1 LHKYWRGSLVFLG
14 VIGAF
19 VVGVATSDVVSDVP
33 QMLAGDEVV
42 QCFKTN
48 VCVGDASP
56 TAFRTLG
63 LDKFGL
69 TTLICVNARNTTDYS
84 ANDYVFLDDLIAGKR
99 CAEREYWV
107 ELRNPTFRMLVE
119 VRDGRITKITKGPL
133 HVIDL

>member
-1 LHKYWRGSLVFLG
+1 MHRYWRGSLVFLG

-19 VVGVATSDVVSDVP
+19 VVGVATSDFVGDVP

-42 QCFKTN
+42 QCFKRN

-56 TAFRTLG
+56 TAFSTLG

-69 TTLICVNARNTTDYS
+69 TTLICVKARNTTDYS
-84 ANDYVFLDDLIAGKR
+84 TNDYVFLDDLIAGKR
-99 CAEREYWV
+99 CTGREYWV

-119 VRDGRITKITKGPL
+119 VRDGRIKKITKGPL